1 MDPGRRIAA
10 QAVDARR
17 GELGLLQKDFGI
29 DPTTYRDFIRGEHWP
44 TPRTR
49 AKIEV
54 ALGWKVGRIAEI
66 AHEAARGN
74 GSVVGL
80 IRATDDPDEVALLT
94 SELPDPVKRRLIARL
109 WAGKRRRPRSQGET
123 GTSQAT

>member
-17 GELGLLQKDFGI
+17 GELGLKQNEFGV
-29 DPTTYRDFIRGEHWP
+29 DPTTYRDFIKGEHWP

-54 ALGWKVGRIAEI
+54 KLGWEVGRIAEL
-66 AHEAARGN
+66 ARQANIGD
-74 GSVVGL
+74 GVTAL
-80 IRATDDPDEVALLT
+80 IQTTDDPDEVALLT
-94 SELPDPVKRRLIARL
+94 SELSDPVKRRLIARL
-109 WAGKRRRPRSQGET
+109 WATKRRRPRGQGET
-123 GTSQAT
+123 GTSQVT